1 MGYSEKQYENYIK
14 IVIRNMYELEGKRTD
29 EIAAKLHISE
39 AKVVNV
45 LEKAGLI

>member
-1 MGYSEKQYENYIK
+1 MKLNKEIEWA
-14 IVIRNMYELEGKRTD
+14 IRAMFRDGKRTD
-29 EIAAKLHISE
+29 EIAEALNISE